1 MMNDRP
7 IDDPVLRQAL
17 AEMQEILHKYDLAGA
32 VCILNQSEAAFTY
45 KVHAEW
51 SALRPDPNT
60 PLGFR
65 LRARSG
71 EDGKEL
77 TFSRVEAAMHTV
89 CQLADFGMQTSF
101 WMNDMKKL
109 ARQHGI
115 EFDHVPF
122 GGKPL
127 PHIGGLTGP

>member
-1 MMNDRP
+1 MFNERP
-7 IDDPVLRQAL
+7 IDDPVLQQAL
-17 AEMQEILHKYDLAGA
+17 DEMRAVLLKYDLAGA
-32 VCILNQSEAAFTY
+32 VCVVNENEAAFTY
-45 KVHAEW
+45 KIHAEW

-65 LRARSG
+65 LRARTR

-77 TFSRVEAAMHTV
+77 TERRVESALHTI
-89 CQLADFGMQTSF
+89 CQVADFGQQTQF
-101 WMNDMKKL
+101 WMNDMKVL

-115 EFDHVPF
+115 EFDHTPF

-127 PHIGGLTGP
+127 PHISGMTG